1 MDAVI
6 DADDERACQR
16 LCTDYV
22 HLIDACEFR
31 AFADLFTPDGV
42 LELPARHLK
51 GREEIYA
58 ILSQRPPSV
67 VSLHFCTSTRI
78 EILDGERAR
87 GSTYA
92 MIFRHEGTDG
102 PAVLPLPMEQPLSAG
117 IYDDEFVRTTE
128 GWRFRSRRMR
138 AFFRKQQVRSD

>member
-16 LCTDYV
+16 LCTAYV

-31 AFADLFTPDGV
+31 AFANLFTPEGV

-51 GREEIYA
+51 GREEIFEV
-58 ILSQRPPSV
+58 LSQRPPSV

-78 EILDGERAR
+78 EILDKNHAR

-92 MIFRHEGTDG
+92 MIFRHDGTNG
-102 PAVLPLPMEQPLSAG
+102 SAALPLPMEQPLSAG
-117 IYDDEFVRTTE
+117 IYDDEFLRTDE
-128 GWRFRSRRMR
+128 GWRFQSRRMR
-138 AFFRKQQVRSD
+138 AFFRKK